1 LESIF
6 DLLSSGIQISGKDF
20 DNNRLLSNQ
29 SIEPLNDDLISLL
42 ETFQSRSEFIIYN
55 VIQKRIRL
63 PIENKN
69 IFDSLVEEKLKTNEL
84 CDKMATS
91 KNITTLKENLSR
103 RLEESKLNLSIII
116 NTLPDIKL
124 KLERGKEALIEET
137 NERIKKDLKIF
148 ELIEKENF
156 SKNLKSHNR
165 ASQNFNVAMKISATQ
180 NIDRGI

>member
-1 LESIF
+1 
-6 DLLSSGIQISGKDF
+6 
-20 DNNRLLSNQ
+20 
-29 SIEPLNDDLISLL
+29 
-42 ETFQSRSEFIIYN
+42 
-55 VIQKRIRL
+55 
-63 PIENKN
+63 
-69 IFDSLVEEKLKTNEL
+69 
-84 CDKMATS
+84 
-91 KNITTLKENLSR
+91 
-103 RLEESKLNLSIII
+103 
-116 NTLPDIKL
+116 LPDIKL